1 MIKNKAQF
9 IKGLETKMAHRPEQ
23 NIRRA
28 MAKSGM
34 LVRNE
39 AIDSILRGVKTGEIV
54 TRYNPTRE
62 HQVSAEGEAPASDT
76 GRLAN
81 SIAHDVIKEGNSFI
95 GRVIAS
101 TEYAI
106 HLEFGT
112 NKMGARPFLRPALHE
127 SSKKIRNIFMRE
139 GIIN

>member
-1 MIKNKAQF
+1 MIKNKAKF
-9 IKGLETKMAHRPEQ
+9 IKGLETKMAQRPEQ

-28 MAKSGM
+28 MVKSGM

-39 AIDSILRGVKTGEIV
+39 AINSILRGVKTGEMV
-54 TRYNPTRE
+54 TRYNPTRQ
-62 HQVSAEGEAPASDT
+62 HQASAGGEAPASDT

-81 SIAHDVIKEGNSFI
+81 SITHDVIKEGNSFI

-112 NKMGARPFLRPALHE
+112 SKMEHRPFLRPALNE
-127 SSKKIRNIFMRE
+127 SEKKIRNIFMRE

>member
-1 MIKNKAQF
+1 MIKNKARF
-9 IKGLETKMAHRPEQ
+9 IKGLETKMAQRPEQ

-39 AIDSILRGVKTGEIV
+39 AIDSILRGAKTGEMV
-54 TRYNPTRE
+54 TRYNPTRQ
-62 HQVSAEGEAPASDT
+62 HPASDT
-76 GRLAN
+76 GRLVN
-81 SIAHDVIKEGNSFI
+81 SIAHDVIKQGNNFM

-101 TEYAI
+101 AEYAV

-127 SSKKIRNIFMRE
+127 SKKKIRNIFMRE